1 MKKKLKISI
10 LALAIPVIG
19 MLSLSSVFAD
29 CPATD
34 CEDECGSGDYCYI
47 TKYDE
52 NGEVCSATTCF
63 GMGPDTEETID
74 P

>member
-34 CEDECGSGDYCYI
+34 CDDECASGETCSI
-47 TKYDE
+47 TQYDE
-52 NGEVCSATTCF
+52 NGNLCSWTICSGYGADF
-63 GMGPDTEETID
+63 GETLE